1 MLFLYR
7 QFIKVSEEPIY
18 QKIRS
23 IDKTD
28 MSKKRKVLTKL
39 VCQTVRSIE
48 KIDTSKYQKD
58 PQTFKNSKKSRT
70 GVCLRTNW
78 KSCFFNDIKHKNRRE
93 RKNYTGNNFLLDK
106 YPQRVYNKD
115 TPMGYVE
122 VEYGKKRLL
131 LLQ

>member
-28 MSKKRKVLTKL
+28 MSKKRKILTKL

-48 KIDTSKYQKD
+48 NIKKIHKHSK
-58 PQTFKNSKKSRT
+58 FKEKQDRSLSENKLEK
-70 GVCLRTNW
+70 L
-78 KSCFFNDIKHKNRRE
+78 FF
-93 RKNYTGNNFLLDK
+93 
-106 YPQRVYNKD
+106 P
-115 TPMGYVE
+115 
-122 VEYGKKRLL
+122 
-131 LLQ
+131 

>member
-1 MLFLYR
+1 LLFLYR

-28 MSKKRKVLTKL
+28 MSKKRKILTKL

-58 PQTFKNSKKSRT
+58 SQTFKIQRKA
-70 GVCLRTNW
+70 G
-78 KSCFFNDIKHKNRRE
+78 RE
-93 RKNYTGNNFLLDK
+93 S
-106 YPQRVYNKD
+106 V
-115 TPMGYVE
+115 
-122 VEYGKKRLL
+122 
-131 LLQ
+131 

>member
-1 MLFLYR
+1 LLFLYR
-7 QFIKVSEEPIY
+7 QFIKVSGEPIY
-18 QKIRS
+18 QKVI
-23 IDKTD
+23 
-28 MSKKRKVLTKL
+28 
-39 VCQTVRSIE
+39 SIE

-106 YPQRVYNKD
+106 YPRRVYNKD
-115 TPMGYVE
+115 TPIGYME
-122 VEYGKKRLL
+122 VEYGKERWL

>member
-1 MLFLYR
+1 MSAEYSDPAKIKRGPIAYGRTGVPCRAVCGKTHQKGLGFGLLFLYR

-28 MSKKRKVLTKL
+28 MSKKRKILTKL

-58 PQTFKNSKKSRT
+58 SQTFKIQRKA
-70 GVCLRTNW
+70 G
-78 KSCFFNDIKHKNRRE
+78 RE
-93 RKNYTGNNFLLDK
+93 S
-106 YPQRVYNKD
+106 V
-115 TPMGYVE
+115 
-122 VEYGKKRLL
+122 
-131 LLQ
+131 

>member
-1 MLFLYR
+1 LLFLYR

-28 MSKKRKVLTKL
+28 MSKKRKILTKL

-58 PQTFKNSKKSRT
+58 SQTFK
-70 GVCLRTNW
+70 
-78 KSCFFNDIKHKNRRE
+78 IQ
-93 RKNYTGNNFLLDK
+93 RKAG
-106 YPQRVYNKD
+106 QESV
-115 TPMGYVE
+115 
-122 VEYGKKRLL
+122 
-131 LLQ
+131 